1 MIIEANSIDKLDAQS
16 VAGSGGGLGT
26 TWAKSTL
33 KSDQSTLAYLGTGA
47 SSPTTSV
54 TANSFF
60 MQARHDQDF
69 DSKSD
74 AVTVALASGSGAGL
88 ENTITGRSKAL
99 VGKAT
104 VDAQSIV
111 INAKNSIDKDR
122 YGDGD
127 GVNLA
132 TVSVSGGSVSG
143 LESKTSIGTSSNPTL
158 ALVDI
163 KPGATLRARGT
174 ADKPG
179 TLNVDVENAI
189 DAVDSTH
196 AEEYSLST
204 AITLATGTIDVQ
216 ARSMIN
222 IDGAKLENKYGAINL
237 TSHADSKS
245 VTKTEVNAASGVT
258 AQVSSNAL
266 ANTYSNQKINVANSE
281 LIGKNIQ
288 VYAGQDRSKSSNL
301 IATDAVALGFVASA
315 FPNLVPPNAV
325 SKIVEENEINVLG
338 TSTLEAF
345 ADIDLITREGLGE
358 DERAFAGGNVFSLSA
373 LPINIDAVTSASVE
387 SDNDVDISSTSKLTA
402 GIASYAAIHIV
413 PVSLDNKP

>member
-1 MIIEANSIDKLDAQS
+1 
-16 VAGSGGGLGT
+16 
-26 TWAKSTL
+26 
-33 KSDQSTLAYLGTGA
+33 
-47 SSPTTSV
+47 
-54 TANSFF
+54 
-60 MQARHDQDF
+60 
-69 DSKSD
+69 
-74 AVTVALASGSGAGL
+74 
-88 ENTITGRSKAL
+88 
-99 VGKAT
+99 
-104 VDAQSIV
+104 
-111 INAKNSIDKDR
+111 
-122 YGDGD
+122 
-127 GVNLA
+127 
-132 TVSVSGGSVSG
+132 
-143 LESKTSIGTSSNPTL
+143 
-158 ALVDI
+158 
-163 KPGATLRARGT
+163 
-174 ADKPG
+174 
-179 TLNVDVENAI
+179 
-189 DAVDSTH
+189 
-196 AEEYSLST
+196 
-204 AITLATGTIDVQ
+204 
-216 ARSMIN
+216 MIN

-387 SDNDVDISSTSKLTA
+387 SDNDVDISPTSKLTA

-413 PVSLDNKP
+413 PVLLDNKPYEVGSQVVTLGEELDNSAKDELKIPQSMDYHYSPIELGDLTFDFYQGYVVKPIAGAAPGANLNHHYQFLPSSLNGAIPIVPHLENYANTSRWKDLGCCHKLN